1 MFKEVREIKE
11 VNELSV
17 GNINEAKA
25 LIYIK
30 SVVEY
35 DKGFESLNHD
45 LKKYFSKCINYLIK
59 NIRDAI
65 EYKKQLNI
73 NFRKVDVKSSKTTF
87 VSFKD
92 FAKWYNRIL
101 NDLVNV
107 DNFNEFE
114 KLVNEFENTEL
125 DVNTL

>member
-1 MFKEVREIKE
+1 MFREVREVK
-11 VNELSV
+11 
-17 GNINEAKA
+17 
-25 LIYIK
+25 Y
-30 SVVEY
+30 
-35 DKGFESLNHD
+35 ESLNTD

-65 EYKKQLNI
+65 EYQKQMNI
-73 NFRKVDVKSSKTTF
+73 KFRKVNIQSVNKKYIA
-87 VSFKD
+87 FKD

-101 NDLVNV
+101 NDLVYV
-107 DNFNEFE
+107 ETFEEFE

>member
-1 MFKEVREIKE
+1 MFREVREVKE

-25 LIYIK
+25 LIYIR

-59 NIRDAI
+59 NIRDTI
-65 EYKKQLNI
+65 EYKKQINI
-73 NFRKVDVKSSKTTF
+73 NFRKVSVQSANKKYIP
-87 VSFKD
+87 FKD

-107 DNFNEFE
+107 DNFEEFE
-114 KLVNEFENTEL
+114 KLINEFENTEL

>member
-35 DKGFESLNHD
+35 DKGFNSLNSD

-87 VSFKD
+87 VSFKE

-101 NDLVNV
+101 NDLVNS
-107 DNFNEFE
+107 DNFEEFE
-114 KLVNEFENTEL
+114 KLINEFENTEL

>member
-1 MFKEVREIKE
+1 M
-11 VNELSV
+11 
-17 GNINEAKA
+17 
-25 LIYIK
+25 
-30 SVVEY
+30 
-35 DKGFESLNHD
+35 
-45 LKKYFSKCINYLIK
+45 IK

-73 NFRKVDVKSSKTTF
+73 NFRKVDVKSSKTIF

-101 NDLVNV
+101 NDLVYAET
-107 DNFNEFE
+107 FEEFE

-125 DVNTL
+125 DTNTL

>member
-1 MFKEVREIKE
+1 MFREVREIKE

-17 GNINEAKA
+17 TNINEAKA

-35 DKGFESLNHD
+35 DKGFESLNTD

-107 DNFNEFE
+107 DNFEEFE

-125 DVNTL
+125 DKNTL

>member
-1 MFKEVREIKE
+1 MFREVREIRE
-11 VNELSV
+11 VDEL
-17 GNINEAKA
+17 GIRDINEGKA
-25 LIYIK
+25 LIYIR

-35 DKGFESLNHD
+35 DKGFNSLNSD

-101 NDLVNV
+101 NDLVYV
-107 DNFNEFE
+107 ETFEEFE

-125 DVNTL
+125 DTNTL

>member
-1 MFKEVREIKE
+1 MFREVREIRE
-11 VNELSV
+11 VDEL
-17 GNINEAKA
+17 GIRDINEGKA
-25 LIYIK
+25 LIYIR

-35 DKGFESLNHD
+35 DKGFNSLNSD

-107 DNFNEFE
+107 DNFEEFE

>member
-1 MFKEVREIKE
+1 MFREVREIRE
-11 VNELSV
+11 VDEL
-17 GNINEAKA
+17 GIRDINEGKA
-25 LIYIK
+25 LIYIR

-35 DKGFESLNHD
+35 DKGFNSLNSD

-101 NDLVNV
+101 NDLVYV
-107 DNFNEFE
+107 ETFEEFE

>member
-1 MFKEVREIKE
+1 MFREVREVKE

-35 DKGFESLNHD
+35 DKGYESLNTD

-65 EYKKQLNI
+65 EYQKQMNI
-73 NFRKVDVKSSKTTF
+73 KFRKVNTQSVNKKYIA
-87 VSFKD
+87 FKD

-107 DNFNEFE
+107 DNFEEFE
-114 KLVNEFENTEL
+114 KLINEFENTEL

>member
-35 DKGFESLNHD
+35 DKGFNSLNSD

-107 DNFNEFE
+107 DNFEEFE

>member
-35 DKGFESLNHD
+35 DKGFESLNSD

-87 VSFKD
+87 ISFKD

-101 NDLVNV
+101 NDLVYV
-107 DNFNEFE
+107 ETFEEFE